1 MGISDDRYLSIHLA
15 RVEEMTILPSDG
27 ARPPAGEPLSWLL
40 GADEGLHESEF
51 ASQRSTVFAAVG
63 THHTEESAR
72 TCAAA
77 GVAEFADASETWSAA
92 LRPTRSHGSCNWVDG
107 GHFDTGHERTAGP
120 IAVMT
125 SVGWDVGPGFQLER
139 AVDFGEAVT
148 RVRAAMWSEPVDG
161 MTSHQAFVF
170 PGCSSMTASRS
181 PPGGTTPLPS
191 RSPTGPARTRP
202 KWTASVSTRRP
213 TGRRSQGC
221 DRSRHTAPGTEQIR
235 SQSTD
240 LASLLPDDVSGGLR
254 SAILGAPGIGP
265 YRALDNHVAEPA
277 ARRGDG
283 SSDRQMAAARSG
295 LPSSATSSDRRG

>member
-15 RVEEMTILPSDG
+15 RVEEMTVLPSDG
-27 ARPPAGEPLSWLL
+27 ALPPAGEPLSWLL

-51 ASQRSTVFAAVG
+51 ASQRSTVFVAVG

-107 GHFDTGHERTAGP
+107 GHFDADGERAAGP

-148 RVRAAMWSEPVDG
+148 RVRAAMWSEQVDG
-161 MTSHQAFVF
+161 MTSHQTFVF
-170 PGCSSMTASRS
+170 PGMLAHDGITFTTWRDEAAAVAFAYRPGAHKTEMDRFRLDETAD
-181 PPGGTTPLPS
+181 
-191 RSPTGPARTRP
+191 RT
-202 KWTASVSTRRP
+202 SFTR
-213 TGRRSQGC
+213 
-221 DRSRHTAPGTEQIR
+221 
-235 SQSTD
+235 
-240 LASLLPDDVSGGLR
+240 LR
-254 SAILGAPGIGP
+254 SIETHGTWYGADPL
-265 YRALDNHVAEPA
+265 AVD
-277 ARRGDG
+277 
-283 SSDRQMAAARSG
+283 
-295 LPSSATSSDRRG
+295 